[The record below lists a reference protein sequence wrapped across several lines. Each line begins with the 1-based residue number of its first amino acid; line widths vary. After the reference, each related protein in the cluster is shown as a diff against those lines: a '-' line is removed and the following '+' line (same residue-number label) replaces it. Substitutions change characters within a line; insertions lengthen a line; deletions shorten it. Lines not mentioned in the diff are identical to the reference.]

1 MDDISNLEFKDP
13 LELDIFEQTDI
24 NDFSNEIEE
33 SFIPKELN
41 ENYNKY
47 FRKRRDSIESLY
59 DEIDDSNKEEDP
71 YIDNILSQF

>member
-13 LELDIFEQTDI
+13 LELDIFEQTNI

-59 DEIDDSNKEEDP
+59 DEIDDSNKKEDP
-71 YIDNILSQF
+71 YIDSILSQF

>member
-59 DEIDDSNKEEDP
+59 DEIDDSNKEEDH

>member
-71 YIDNILSQF
+71 YIDSILSQF